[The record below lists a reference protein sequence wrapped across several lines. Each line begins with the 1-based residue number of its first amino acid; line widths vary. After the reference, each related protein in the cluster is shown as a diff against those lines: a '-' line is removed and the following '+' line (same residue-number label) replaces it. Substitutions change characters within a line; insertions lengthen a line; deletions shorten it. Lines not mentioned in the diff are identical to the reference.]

1 MFRLCLDY
9 VETVETVESVE
20 TVETVETVKT
30 EDLKKY
36 GLLTDLVTT

>member
-1 MFRLCLDY
+1 MT

-20 TVETVETVKT
+20 TAETVETVFT

-36 GLLTDLVTT
+36 HLITYLLTD